1 MTCLYVLFAYHNNDV
16 AINPE
21 NPPERK
27 GRGSD
32 ESRQCCKG
40 TGDPPIASVPGNA
53 ADETCR
59 WMRAACL
66 VQRNKAIDEIN
77 EDVHQ
82 LKVDVA
88 KLKQYH
94 EDDDDDDDKGGEGK
108 DDADGKQ
115 NNDAG

>member
-1 MTCLYVLFAYHNNDV
+1 MATWPVIEF
-16 AINPE
+16 
-21 NPPERK
+21 
-27 GRGSD
+27 
-32 ESRQCCKG
+32 
-40 TGDPPIASVPGNA
+40 VPR
-53 ADETCR
+53 CV
-59 WMRAACL
+59 

-94 EDDDDDDDKGGEGK
+94 EDDDDEKDGEGK

-115 NNDAG
+115 NDDAG